1 MHKKKILL
9 AVILLFAVAITGCT
23 NGGLLGDGA
32 ETDRD
37 TGTLALFLADD
48 FGDRVQEIHVFIDE
62 IRVHSDDGG
71 WRTIIDEFD
80 GEDVLEVD
88 LLELMFTSLKLGE
101 VDLESGQYNA
111 IRLVLDEGSQDRHGE
126 KELEEVSRVAYL
138 DENDKNKVIT
148 KRLII
153 PSAEQSGIKIDSS
166 DFVIEDN
173 QTEILMIDVDTS
185 KFVDPQSGDHY
196 MINSTA
202 FSVIDMNYAA
212 DVIGRV
218 LGEAGDDENDENGED
233 GDPGDDDD
241 TDEASQQENDDS
253 SSDVSLGE
261 AITDQDVYIEAYDVN
276 GEDNHIN
283 YEEIVNNNDPVKIV
297 KAINEET
304 IEHDGEEFG
313 AGSFIFRGLETGDY
327 VLRAYVGDEEGN
339 VDDTKYQ
346 SVTLDKVIIVDRIE
360 AYKLE
365 EPIILPLAESEEN
378 NDSSDNDTENGDESG
393 TDD

>member
-101 VDLESGQYNA
+101 VDLEPGQYNA

-126 KELEEVSRVAYL
+126 KDINDVSRVVYT
-138 DENDKNKVIT
+138 DENDENEKIT

-202 FSVIDMNYAA
+202 FSVIDMNHAA
-212 DVIGRV
+212 DVIGQV
-218 LGEAGDDENDENGED
+218 LGQVEDDENDENGD
-233 GDPGDDDD
+233 NGD

-253 SSDVSLGE
+253 SSDELIGE
-261 AITDQDVYIEAYDVN
+261 AITEHDVYVEAYRIEPEDYNDDENGINFDDFVN
-276 GEDNHIN
+276 E
-283 YEEIVNNNDPVKIV
+283 NDPVKTV
-297 KAINEET
+297 DAIKGAT
-304 IEHDGEEFG
+304 KEHDGEEFG

-327 VLRAYVGDEEGN
+327 VLRAYVGVDEGN
-339 VDDTKYQ
+339 VDDTEYQ
-346 SVTLDKVIIVDRIE
+346 PVTLEKVITVERLDG
-360 AYKLE
+360 YTLE
-365 EPIILPLAESEEN
+365 EPIILPLTESEEN
-378 NDSSDNDTENGDESG
+378 NDSSDNDTEND
-393 TDD
+393 TDDE